1 MASPIAA
8 PVPVKVAILVLP
20 VGVLVVTAIVAPI
33 VAPVVAP
40 RVVTTIAVPA
50 PIVRALHDDTA
61 ISVVV
66 APIVAAALAPLPVT
80 LELRLGGNHAYRRH
94 RTRPAL
100 LSVLNAHPAIVT
112 DMGLPVG
119 IAASI
124 AAVPALLHARRLL
137 LLLLLGLRVLLDLH
151 CGRLRA
157 TVPAVTATLGTSA
170 TILSVI
176 LGPLDRGTHGCRF
189 GRGSAFAKMTAFMR
203 RILRQTR
210 RKGSRCQQCSN
221 RECLCHDL
229 HSVGRACTI
238 VATFHSTLS
247 SSRAERR
254 LARCLIRVKGISAP
268 AAVSAQVRAVPRR
281 GDRCRAAA
289 QRRSPPRLEQPLL
302 HGESRV

>member
-1 MASPIAA
+1 M
-8 PVPVKVAILVLP
+8 
-20 VGVLVVTAIVAPI
+20 
-33 VAPVVAP
+33 
-40 RVVTTIAVPA
+40 
-50 PIVRALHDDTA
+50 HDDTA

-80 LELRLGGNHAYRRH
+80 LELRLGGSHTYRRH

-100 LSVLNAHPAIVT
+100 LSILNAHPAIVT
-112 DMGLPVG
+112 DTGLPVG

-137 LLLLLGLRVLLDLH
+137 LLGLRLLLDLH

-157 TVPAVTATLGTSA
+157 TVPAITTTLGTSA

-189 GRGSAFAKMTAFMR
+189 GRGCAFAKMTALMR

-238 VATFHSTLS
+238 VATFHST
-247 SSRAERR
+247 
-254 LARCLIRVKGISAP
+254 VF
-268 AAVSAQVRAVPRR
+268 V
-281 GDRCRAAA
+281 
-289 QRRSPPRLEQPLL
+289 
-302 HGESRV
+302 ESC